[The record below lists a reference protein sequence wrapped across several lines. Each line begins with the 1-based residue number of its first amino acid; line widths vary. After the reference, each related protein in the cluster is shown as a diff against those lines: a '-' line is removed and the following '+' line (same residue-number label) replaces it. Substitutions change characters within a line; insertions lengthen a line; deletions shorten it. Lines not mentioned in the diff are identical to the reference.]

1 MKYRMSAWYIKLLAW
16 LLAGVC
22 LIFGV
27 WSAYIVLTC
36 ANYGMYGGK
45 RVYQETSYCRDRVES
60 SVFEVI
66 EQYRSDPDFQGWD
79 KFLGDSQLRF
89 IILEEETGK
98 VTASYVDGLGIRVPQ
113 NLKDNIYLRETNY
126 LMERGIRGSI
136 FENVYVC
143 DYYFNDSWYG
153 QRSLD
158 YEEHSLIVTEDGKV
172 IDLIEEP
179 VALQTDAAPG
189 DIMHQI
195 LLMLPLGMAVNDTP
209 VGEGFEI
216 WRMWNY
222 WKDEALI
229 CLVVCLMGLL
239 LSGVFLLVQAG
250 RRPGM
255 EAVQL
260 IWLDRVWLEVL
271 LFVGILAAVG
281 FAALFICL
289 YETYYDR
296 YLVWKELQVMIVL
309 CDAGA
314 AVCGLAV
321 LGCLLSVITRLKAK
335 CFWRSML
342 AWRVLAWIWKKIK
355 KPVCYVAD
363 VMRRGFASLGIVP
376 VAVLTI
382 LGAMFTEFVLFIWY
396 INTHGDGAPVV
407 LLILFNVFV
416 VLAMVWGAAQMKKL
430 RQAAN
435 ALAAGDLDHHLDTS
449 GMYWHFKAHGEDL
462 NSIAGGMTKAVE
474 QRMRSEDLKTEL
486 ITNVSHD
493 IKTPLTSIINYV
505 DLLQKP
511 HTEAEGI
518 QYLEVLHR
526 QSMRLKKLT
535 EDLVEASKASTGNIP
550 VELEALDVTELLGQA
565 VEEYRDRLEQGRL
578 SIVTSVRSE
587 LTVLADSK
595 LLWRVLDNLLSNVAK
610 YSMPGTRVYVTAAKR
625 DNSIVIGIKNIS
637 RESLAVDADDLMERF
652 VRGDLSRHTE
662 GSGLGLNI
670 ARSLVRLQNGRFEL
684 TVDGDLFK
692 AEIILPMA

>member
-16 LLAGVC
+16 FLAGVC

-27 WSAYIVLTC
+27 WSAYIALTC
-36 ANYGMYGGK
+36 ANYGMYGDK
-45 RVYQETSYCRDRVES
+45 TAYQATSYCRDRVES

-66 EQYRSDPDFQGWD
+66 ERYRRDSDFQDWD
-79 KFLGDSQLRF
+79 QFLEDSQLRF

-113 NLKDNIYLRETNY
+113 NLKDNIYLLETNY
-126 LMERGIRGSI
+126 LMERGSRGSI

-143 DYYFNDSWYG
+143 DYYFNDSWFGY
-153 QRSLD
+153 RSLD
-158 YEEHSLIVTEDGKV
+158 YAYEHSLTVTDRAEPIEALEEV
-172 IDLIEEP
+172 I
-179 VALQTDAAPG
+179 DAAPG
-189 DIMHQI
+189 GVMHQI
-195 LLMLPLGMAVNDTP
+195 LFMLPLGMEVDDTP

-222 WKDEALI
+222 WKDDAL
-229 CLVVCLMGLL
+229 VCLAFCLIGLL
-239 LSGVFLLVQAG
+239 TSVIVLCVQAG
-250 RRPGM
+250 RRPGQ
-255 EAVQL
+255 EDICVT
-260 IWLDRVWLEVL
+260 WLDRIWLEIVL
-271 LFVGILAAVG
+271 VIGVLAAVVVVG
-281 FAALFICL
+281 AFFGL
-289 YETYYDR
+289 YDSYYDR
-296 YLVWKELQVMIVL
+296 SLVWKELQMIIVL

-314 AVCGLAV
+314 TLCGLV
-321 LGCLLSVITRLKAK
+321 VIECLLTVITRLKAK
-335 CFWRSML
+335 YFWRSML
-342 AWRVLAWIWKKIK
+342 LWRVLAWIWKKIK
-355 KPVCYVAD
+355 KPVLYVLD
-363 VMRRGFASLGIVP
+363 VMRRGFASLGLVP

-382 LGAMFTEFVLFIWY
+382 LGVMLAEVLLVAWLV
-396 INTHGDGAPVV
+396 NANGDGAPVV
-407 LLILFNVFV
+407 MLILFNIFV
-416 VLAMVWGAAQMKKL
+416 LLAMIWGAAQMKKL
-430 RQAAN
+430 QRAAKS
-435 ALAAGDLDHHLDTS
+435 LAEGDLEHHLDTA
-449 GMYWHFKAHGEDL
+449 GMYWHFKSHGEDL
-462 NSIAGGMTKAVE
+462 NAIAGGMNKAVE
-474 QRMRSEDLKTEL
+474 QRMRSENLKTEL

-550 VELEALDVTELLGQA
+550 VELEGLNVMELLGQA
-565 VEEYRDRLEQGRL
+565 VEEYRERLEQGDL
-578 SIVTSVRSE
+578 SVVTSVRGD
-587 LTVLADSK
+587 LTVLADGK
-595 LLWRVLDNLLSNVAK
+595 LLWRVLDNLLSNVVK
-610 YSMPGTRVYVTAAKR
+610 YAMSGTRVYVTAAKR
-625 DNSIVIGIKNIS
+625 DSGIVISIKNIS
-637 RESLAVDADDLMERF
+637 RESLDVDADDLMERF

-692 AEIILPMA
+692 AEITLPTA